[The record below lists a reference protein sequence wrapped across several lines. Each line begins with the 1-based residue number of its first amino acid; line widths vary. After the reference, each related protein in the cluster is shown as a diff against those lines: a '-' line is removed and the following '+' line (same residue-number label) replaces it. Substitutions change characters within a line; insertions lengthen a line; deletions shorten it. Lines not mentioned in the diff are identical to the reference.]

1 LGDTIA
7 RSLVA
12 QDQLAGALA
21 QNSRQQEDLKAQI
34 ERSRAESNQLQAE
47 IKAGEAKIT
56 ATRKRVDD
64 EKVAIAELARLQY
77 QQPDST
83 LVRLL
88 RSGNARDWLV
98 GAADLAAASRR
109 GQELRSSLEQDLAR
123 LDQEQSAR
131 QSDLQRLSALQAQQ
145 LTDLRTIEL
154 LGQKQAEAA
163 QQLVAQIAA
172 TRAELKRVDQQ
183 QPALA
188 DRISQALD
196 GELSRIT
203 GLSNQQTWR
212 QVDLT
217 LQSSPVSQTSLSLGH
232 STRSQFIWPM
242 PKGPVTQGFGPSQL
256 ALEPPFNG
264 YAHFHT
270 GIDVAGPSNEPVLAA
285 QDGQVVL
292 AARGAN
298 GYGNYVVLAHGQ
310 GLTTLYGHLNQI
322 LVKPGDRVSQGS
334 AIGLEGS
341 TGNSTGPHV
350 HFEVRVNGTPVDPVT
365 YLPSGAP
372 SPSRA

>member
-1 LGDTIA
+1 MA
-7 RSLVA
+7 RSLAA
-12 QDQLAGALA
+12 QDQAAGALA

-34 ERSRAESNQLQAE
+34 ERSRGESNQVETE
-47 IKAGEAKIT
+47 IKSGEAKIK
-56 ATRKRVDD
+56 ATRKRVED
-64 EKVAIAELARLQY
+64 EKIAIAELARLQY

-88 RSGNARDWLV
+88 RSGNAKDWLV

-131 QSDLQRLSALQAQQ
+131 QSNLQRLSALQAQQ

-154 LGQKQAEAA
+154 LGQKQAETA

-172 TRAELKRVDQQ
+172 TRVELKRVDQQ

-196 GELSRIT
+196 AELSRIT

-217 LQSSPVSQTSLSLGH
+217 LQSSPVSQTSLSLGQ

-270 GIDVAGPSNEPVLAA
+270 GIDVAGPQNEPVLAA

-365 YLPSGAP
+365 YLPSGPP

>member
-1 LGDTIA
+1 MA
-7 RSLVA
+7 SSLAA

-21 QNSRQQEDLKAQI
+21 QNAQQQEDLKAQI
-34 ERSRAESNQLQAE
+34 ERSRAESNQVQAQ
-47 IKAGEAKIT
+47 IKAGETQIT
-56 ATRKRVDD
+56 ATRKRIDD
-64 EKVAIAELARLQY
+64 ERVAITELARVEY

-88 RSGNARDWLV
+88 QSGNAKDWLV
-98 GAADLAAASRR
+98 GAADLAAAARR

-131 QSDLQRLSALQAQQ
+131 QSDLRRLTALQAQQ
-145 LTDLRTIEL
+145 VTDLGTMEM
-154 LGQKQAEAA
+154 LGQKQADAG
-163 QQLVAQIAA
+163 QQLVAEIAA
-172 TRAELKRVDQQ
+172 TRVELRKVDQQ

-196 GELSRIT
+196 AELSRIT
-203 GLSNQQTWR
+203 GLFNQQAWR

-217 LQSSPVSQTSLSLGH
+217 LQSNPVLQTSLSVGH
-232 STRSQFIWPM
+232 STRSRFIWPM

-256 ALEPPFNG
+256 VFEPPFNG
-264 YAHFHT
+264 FAHFHT
-270 GIDVAGPSNEPVLAA
+270 GIDIAGPQHEPVLAA
-285 QDGQVVL
+285 EDGQVVV
-292 AARGAN
+292 AATGTS
-298 GYGNYVVLAHGQ
+298 GYGKYVVLTHGQ
-310 GLTTLYGHLNQI
+310 GVTTLYGHLDQI

-341 TGNSTGPHV
+341 TGNSTGPHL

-365 YLPSGAP
+365 YLPSGPP